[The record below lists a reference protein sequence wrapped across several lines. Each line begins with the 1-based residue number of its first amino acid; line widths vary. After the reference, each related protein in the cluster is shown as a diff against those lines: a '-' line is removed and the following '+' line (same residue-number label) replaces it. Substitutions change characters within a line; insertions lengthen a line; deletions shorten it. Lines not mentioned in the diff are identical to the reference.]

1 VNYWEAVETAGLM
14 ETVEK
19 QTAFSHRFHE
29 PLENGSQQ
37 TLTVYHSSHSY
48 GGGHITH
55 FTVEEMR
62 EARV

>member
-1 VNYWEAVETAGLM
+1 VNYWTAMETAGLM

-37 TLTVYHSSHSY
+37 TLTVYHSSHSR
-48 GGGHITH
+48 GGG
-55 FTVEEMR
+55 
-62 EARV
+62 